1 MWVAKVIIKHNC
13 LIGNKCEKY
22 KVSTISVPF
31 NLYIENNTTYS
42 PEFHTLWGDEKNIK
56 RFISALRKDRSI
68 RNVEVNGNK
77 VFLIE
82 VTQRK
87 LPVTIRANLQQKV
100 IWIKPITIN
109 TKGEE
114 TWEIASWDK
123 KYIINFIA
131 ETKRIS
137 KYVILEQIKQTKLDD
152 IYYTRLMPHLSAK
165 QKTAITLAFEDGYYH
180 WPKKTDFQVLA
191 KRMGVSVSTYREHL
205 KRAEQKILP
214 DLIKQI

>member
-1 MWVAKVIIKHNC
+1 MWIAKIIIKHNC

-31 NLYIENNTTYS
+31 NLYIEKNTTYS
-42 PEFHTLWGDEKNIK
+42 PEFHTLWGEEKNIK
-56 RFISALRKDRSI
+56 QFISALRKDSSI

-82 VTQRK
+82 VTKQK

-123 KYIINFIA
+123 KYIIDFIA

-137 KYVILEQIKQTKLDD
+137 KYVILEKIKQTKLDD
-152 IYYTRLMPHLSAK
+152 IYYTRLMPHLSSQ
-165 QKTAITLAFEDGYYH
+165 QKTAITLAFEEGYYN
-180 WPKKTDFQVLA
+180 WPKRTNFQVLA
-191 KRMGVSVSTYREHL
+191 KRMKVSVSTYREHL
-205 KRAEQKILP
+205 KKAEQKILP
-214 DLIKQI
+214 NLIKQI